1 MKITVKVSGPFFAK
15 GPAVIVASLHD
26 AIAETVLEG
35 EKQAVGMAQ
44 PRGSASA
51 TAVFHSRSY
60 AAAHGYK
67 QTGHYARSINGR
79 MTSTLHGILTDSSV
93 VYGPWLEG
101 VSSRND
107 ATRFKG
113 YGIFRRTRDKL
124 QGMAR
129 GIIDKHIKRAVGKLS

>member
-1 MKITVKVSGPFFAK
+1 MARPSG
-15 GPAVIVASLHD
+15 
-26 AIAETVLEG
+26 
-35 EKQAVGMAQ
+35 
-44 PRGSASA
+44 GSSA
-51 TAVFHSRSY
+51 AAVFRSGAY
-60 AAAHGYK
+60 AAAQGYK

-93 VYGPWLEG
+93 IYGPWLEG

-129 GIIDKHIKRAVGKLS
+129 DIVEKHIKRAMGQIN